1 MRWYEVTVR
10 LPAESTEAV
19 AALLQ
24 EWPEVN
30 GVAIEGVNEAAP
42 PHPEWGEWFDEALL
56 NTERQS
62 VKAYVPE
69 TVSREDVLMR
79 AKAILERVRRAG
91 LAVPSDTAVEVSTV
105 DETDWENAWKAHYQP
120 ISIGQ
125 SLAIVPTWRREDGL
139 FLDRKVIY
147 LEPGMAFG
155 TGTHPT
161 TQLCMEALER
171 FAKPGDLVLDI
182 GCGTG
187 VLAMTAAL
195 LGVAQ
200 AVGIDIDP
208 VAVSSATLNV
218 ELNGLSSS
226 VCVEQGNLLCGWTE
240 EGKFDMAIANILR
253 DAVIALAPAAY
264 LQLKPGG
271 LFISSGYVE
280 TQCEEVVVALV
291 AAGFEPPEKLFKEDW
306 VVLVAVKPQ

>member
-1 MRWYEVTVR
+1 MRWYEVTIR

-30 GVAIEGVNEAAP
+30 GVAIEGVNEAGP

-56 NTERQS
+56 NTQHQS

-69 TVSREDVLMR
+69 TASREGILSR
-79 AKAILERVRRAG
+79 AQAILETVREAG
-91 LAVPSDTAVEVSTV
+91 LSVPSDTAVALSTV
-105 DETDWENAWKAHYQP
+105 DEVDWENAWKAHYQP
-120 ISIGQ
+120 ISIGE

-139 FLDRKVIY
+139 FADRRIIY

-171 FAKPGDLVLDI
+171 FVNPGDLVLDI

-195 LGVAQ
+195 LGAMKV
-200 AVGIDIDP
+200 VGIDIDP

-226 VCVEQGNLLCGWTE
+226 VSVEQGNLLSGWTE
-240 EGKFDMAIANILR
+240 DETFDVAIANILR
-253 DAVIALAPAAY
+253 DAVVSLAPAAY
-264 LQLKPGG
+264 SQLKPGG

-280 TQCEEVVVALV
+280 SQCEEVEAAL
-291 AAGFEPPEKLFKEDW
+291 AKAGFEEPSKLVKEDW